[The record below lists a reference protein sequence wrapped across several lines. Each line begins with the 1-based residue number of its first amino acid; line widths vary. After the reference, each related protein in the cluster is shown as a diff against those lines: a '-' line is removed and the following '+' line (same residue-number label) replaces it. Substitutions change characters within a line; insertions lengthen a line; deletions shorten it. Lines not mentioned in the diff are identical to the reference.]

1 MKARIF
7 ILALSVASLLSA
19 NETFETKCSTCHG
32 LKGEKE
38 LVGKVGKTRPL
49 SSISETELVTLMVG
63 YKDGTIHD
71 GDGQHGLGKI
81 MKGQLRPL
89 SKEEI
94 NELAS
99 YISKLNHK
107 AEEK

>member
-1 MKARIF
+1 MKAGIF
-7 ILALSVASLLSA
+7 ILALSVVSLLSA

-38 LVGKVGKTRPL
+38 LTGKVGNTRAL
-49 SSISETELVTLMVG
+49 ASIAKEELVTLMVG

-89 SKEEI
+89 SKTEI
-94 NELAS
+94 DELAS
-99 YISKLNHK
+99 YISGLNHK
-107 AEEK
+107 GEEE